1 MWSKYPDTIVW
12 KIFLICFKSINK
24 IQALICLKETILN
37 LMGLIKRS
45 ITIIY
50 NTLLKICISII
61 LILQVRWLMEESL
74 DLKYLC
80 SNEGKA
86 VELEWA
92 TTDSSLDHQDTKF
105 GPKNTASPDVERR
118 SSGSAAQ
125 SASQKPWRRI
135 LQGVVKGKR
144 WRPNDWVPA
153 K

>member
-1 MWSKYPDTIVW
+1 MW

-86 VELEWA
+86 VELE
-92 TTDSSLDHQDTKF
+92 
-105 GPKNTASPDVERR
+105 
-118 SSGSAAQ
+118 
-125 SASQKPWRRI
+125 
-135 LQGVVKGKR
+135 
-144 WRPNDWVPA
+144 
-153 K
+153 